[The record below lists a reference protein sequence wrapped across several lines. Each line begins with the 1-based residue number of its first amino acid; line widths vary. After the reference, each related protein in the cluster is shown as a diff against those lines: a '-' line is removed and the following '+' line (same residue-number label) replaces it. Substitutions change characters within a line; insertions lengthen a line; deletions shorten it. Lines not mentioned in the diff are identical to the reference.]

1 MATSSSTAKTQAA
14 AAAAATKAAATAA
27 AASAR
32 SAAYAPSVASVIG
45 ATNSAI
51 SALSSMVNSK
61 NPTAA
66 QTKAAQQT
74 SAAMNAASAA
84 QVPIVTAANSSYDAA
99 INTAN
104 TNYNTAMA
112 AAAAIPDT
120 PDAATQ
126 DAFAILSDSIGSWF
140 GGDPVLTQQAADFL
154 KSEMQNNI
162 GANQA
167 LVDMRNQQFY
177 LTRFAGNTARQ
188 KAGLNVL
195 SEAAYVALE
204 NSYSETLN
212 GYGLNNYFGTS
223 FQSKTA
229 GLANL
234 IGGDVSATEFQ
245 SRVKLAEDQVINSD
259 PNIVNQLKSFYNI
272 DTTDLMKYYLD
283 PTQNLSALTMKT
295 QAAQIGTAAVEQGLT
310 TSASSA
316 MNLAQM
322 GVTQNQA
329 QSGYAAIGQMLPTA
343 TKLSQI
349 YGNQSNGYTQ
359 TSAEAEQ
366 FNLANASAAALEKQ
380 KLIDLEKQQF
390 QGRSGVVGAN
400 VAANYSG
407 SLGKSIQGSF

>member
-1 MATSSSTAKTQAA
+1 MAALTDVQIERFATLGIPTTPTNSTPEVAVAQAFYAAGGTGNPLQAAYNAGSTTAAYGGNTAYGTPVGAPQVVTNPDGTITTTYTYANGVGGTYASTTTTASSTSATS
-14 AAAAATKAAATAA
+14 
-27 AASAR
+27 
-32 SAAYAPSVASVIG
+32 
-45 ATNSAI
+45 
-51 SALSSMVNSK
+51 
-61 NPTAA
+61 
-66 QTKAAQQT
+66 
-74 SAAMNAASAA
+74 
-84 QVPIVTAANSSYDAA
+84 
-99 INTAN
+99 
-104 TNYNTAMA
+104 
-112 AAAAIPDT
+112 
-120 PDAATQ
+120 ATQ
-126 DAFAILSDSIGSWF
+126 DAYALIANSISTWF
-140 GGDPVLTQQAADFL
+140 GGDPATTTAAANFL

-195 SEAAYVALE
+195 SEAEYIALE

-234 IGGDVSATEFQ
+234 IGGDISATEFQ

>member
-1 MATSSSTAKTQAA
+1 MAALNDRQVDRFVQLGSTN
-14 AAAAATKAAATAA
+14 ATG
-27 AASAR
+27 AASALAASVTGPGTGSDVLKVAYDFGSTTASVGGNTAYGQAIGAPVTVTDPKTGITTTTTMISDGR
-32 SAAYAPSVASVIG
+32 GGSFPQVTTGASSAAIT
-45 ATNSAI
+45 ATS
-51 SALSSMVNSK
+51 
-61 NPTAA
+61 
-66 QTKAAQQT
+66 
-74 SAAMNAASAA
+74 
-84 QVPIVTAANSSYDAA
+84 
-99 INTAN
+99 
-104 TNYNTAMA
+104 
-112 AAAAIPDT
+112 
-120 PDAATQ
+120 ATQ
-126 DAFAILSDSIGSWF
+126 DAYAILSDSIGSWF
-140 GGDPVLTQQAADFL
+140 GGDPVLTQQAANFL

-195 SEAAYVALE
+195 SEAAYVTLE

-329 QSGYAAIGQMLPTA
+329 QSGYATIGQMLPTA

>member
-1 MATSSSTAKTQAA
+1 MATPTNASAI
-14 AAAAATKAAATAA
+14 AAATAA
-27 AASAR
+27 NQAA
-32 SAAYAPSVASVIG
+32 AA
-45 ATNSAI
+45 
-51 SALSSMVNSK
+51 
-61 NPTAA
+61 
-66 QTKAAQQT
+66 KA
-74 SAAMNAASAA
+74 AASAA
-84 QVPIVTAANSSYDAA
+84 AAKTAQAKQAAAKQTALTALQNSIKAKTTGVGA
-99 INTAN
+99 INS
-104 TNYNTAMA
+104 A
-112 AAAAIPDT
+112 AAATAGQTAIDLSNQYVAALQAANTAAAYTPVDVPAPVYDT
-120 PDAATQ
+120 TPTSATTDAYALI
-126 DAFAILSDSIGSWF
+126 ADSISTWF
-140 GGDPVLTQQAADFL
+140 GGDPATTTAAANFL

-188 KAGLNVL
+188 NAGLNVL
-195 SEAAYVALE
+195 SEAEYIALE

-234 IGGDVSATEFQ
+234 IGGDISATEFQ

-400 VAANYSG
+400 ASANYSG

>member
-1 MATSSSTAKTQAA
+1 MAALNDVQIERFATLGIPTTPTNSTPEVAVAQAFYAAGGTGNPLQAAYNAGSTTAAYGNNTAYGTPVGAPQVVTNPDGTITTTYTYANGVGGTYTSTSATTTTASSTSATS
-14 AAAAATKAAATAA
+14 
-27 AASAR
+27 
-32 SAAYAPSVASVIG
+32 
-45 ATNSAI
+45 
-51 SALSSMVNSK
+51 
-61 NPTAA
+61 
-66 QTKAAQQT
+66 
-74 SAAMNAASAA
+74 
-84 QVPIVTAANSSYDAA
+84 
-99 INTAN
+99 
-104 TNYNTAMA
+104 
-112 AAAAIPDT
+112 
-120 PDAATQ
+120 ATQ
-126 DAFAILSDSIGSWF
+126 DAYALIANSISTWF
-140 GGDPVLTQQAADFL
+140 GGDPATTTAAANFL

-162 GANQA
+162 GPNQA

-195 SEAAYVALE
+195 SEAEYVALE

-234 IGGDVSATEFQ
+234 IGGDISATEFQ

-400 VAANYSG
+400 ASANYSG